1 MNSTTLVCK
10 RCKAPLEY
18 EEGSS
23 VLRCPHCGYTEKID
37 ESDEITRERIRAR
50 MYKETELGKTKLET
64 DADIKA
70 KELHL
75 EEKSLGIKKVKYII
89 YSILAAFLVFF
100 ICFAIYN

>member
-1 MNSTTLVCK
+1 M
-10 RCKAPLEY
+10 EY

-70 KELHL
+70 REIDL
-75 EEKSLGIKKVKYII
+75 EEKSLGVKKVKYVI
-89 YSILAAFLVFF
+89 YAIATVILAIF
-100 ICFAIYN
+100 ICYAVY